1 MFSEANDRPLD
12 PEATFDMNLIIP
24 SEIAGYRPTRVFCV
38 GGVNRIIERD
48 PFIRSHA
55 FAAIVQHRFMPVM
68 TATAVCD
75 NAFSHFFG
83 FSKA

>member
-1 MFSEANDRPLD
+1 M
-12 PEATFDMNLIIP
+12 
-24 SEIAGYRPTRVFCV
+24 FCV

-75 NAFSHFFG
+75 NAFSHFFV